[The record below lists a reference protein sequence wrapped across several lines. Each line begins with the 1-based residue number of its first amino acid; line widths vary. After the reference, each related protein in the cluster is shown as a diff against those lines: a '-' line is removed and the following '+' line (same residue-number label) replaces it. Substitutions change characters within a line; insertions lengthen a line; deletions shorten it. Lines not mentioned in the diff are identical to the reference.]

1 MRQIDQK
8 LLALVLKSKPLKEG
22 DLLVTILTKQEGKLV
37 LLAKGVRKINSK
49 RRCFLESGNLI
60 KAQIIP
66 SHHLPILAQV
76 ELVSHTGNARESLS
90 SLKKLLLFLEI
101 LDKLLVTDTL
111 PAAVFRQI
119 LFLRELFLQNFS
131 NRQIKKYFCPLLQN
145 LGYTTGESQ
154 QSISAQVSELI
165 GQPLCSFAYLSLKS

>member
-66 SHHLPILAQV
+66 SRHLPIL
-76 ELVSHTGNARESLS
+76 E
-90 SLKKLLLFLEI
+90 LKKKICES
-101 LDKLLVTDTL
+101 
-111 PAAVFRQI
+111 VFFYYCFPCHCLWCGDNNRTQS
-119 LFLRELFLQNFS
+119 LRG
-131 NRQIKKYFCPLLQN
+131 I
-145 LGYTTGESQ
+145 
-154 QSISAQVSELI
+154 V
-165 GQPLCSFAYLSLKS
+165 